1 MNHLDNSVED
11 VHVRF
16 VDSLKLEEKDWVG
29 RRGPLEA
36 EMASRVAPWAK
47 VSLLKC
53 NRVRILSPGVGF
65 QTLTSLRQE
74 EVHMAL

>member
-1 MNHLDNSVED
+1 VNHLDNSVEG
-11 VHVRF
+11 VHVQF
-16 VDSLKLEEKDWVG
+16 VDGLKMEEDWVG

-53 NRVRILSPGVGF
+53 NRVRILSPGFGF
-65 QTLTSLRQE
+65 HTLTSLGQE